1 MTPYEILASSSRL
14 AKQENHIQGPAMGLS
29 LSMLISEK
37 AYRSVVAVERLV
49 GRIRSHR
56 IA

>member
-1 MTPYEILASSSRL
+1 MTPYEILANSSHL
-14 AKQENHIQGPAMGLS
+14 ANSNGRTGGPALGLS

-49 GRIRSHR
+49 GRLKSHR
-56 IA
+56 AA